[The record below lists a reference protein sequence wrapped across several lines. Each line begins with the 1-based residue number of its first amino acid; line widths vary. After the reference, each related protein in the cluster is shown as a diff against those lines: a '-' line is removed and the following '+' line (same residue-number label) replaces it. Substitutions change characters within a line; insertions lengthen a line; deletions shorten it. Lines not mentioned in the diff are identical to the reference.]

1 MVKQTVAVHLFPYGL
16 LVLLLTLPTTAQA
29 QLGASVG
36 LNFNQLSDIKV
47 GDTRATFDN
56 SQGWH
61 VAIWFD
67 LPLGPIAIRPG
78 LRYMDAG
85 TLYQGFREDLDG
97 QPVPEGFDVSLLEIP
112 VDVRYRMTLPLLTP
126 YLMAGPVL
134 RFPSGADEEIKDN
147 LKEFSL
153 AGSLGVGVEVN
164 LLGLRLYPEL
174 QYTFGVTG
182 FTDGFEVAGVEI
194 SPDARQHLNVV
205 MLRIGV
211 AL

>member
-1 MVKQTVAVHLFPYGL
+1 MVRQTVASRLFSYGL
-16 LVLLLTLPTTAQA
+16 LLLLLALPTAAQA

-36 LNFNQLSDIKV
+36 LNFNRLSDIKT

-61 VAIWFD
+61 VAVWFD
-67 LPLGPIAIRPG
+67 LPLGPVAIRPG

-85 TLYQGFREDLDG
+85 SLYRGFREDLSDPSV
-97 QPVPEGFDVSLLEIP
+97 QEGFDVTLLEIP
-112 VDVRYRMTLPLLTP
+112 IDVRYRMPLPFLTP
-126 YLMAGPVL
+126 YVMAGPVL
-134 RFPSGADEEIKDN
+134 RFPSGDEAIKDN

-153 AGSLGVGVEVN
+153 AGSLGVGVEVS

-174 QYTFGVTG
+174 QYTFGITE
-182 FTDGFEVAGVEI
+182 FTKGFEVAGVEI
-194 SPDARQHLNVV
+194 NPDARQHLNVV
-205 MLRIGV
+205 MLRVGV

>member
-1 MVKQTVAVHLFPYGL
+1 MTRQKVARHMLYVVLAL
-16 LVLLLTLPTTAQA
+16 LVLRPEVAWA
-29 QLGASVG
+29 QLGMSVG
-36 LNFNQLSDIKV
+36 LNFNRLSDIKV
-47 GDTRATFDN
+47 GDARATFDN

-67 LPLGPIAIRPG
+67 LPLGPVAIRPG

-85 TLYQGFREDLDG
+85 ALYQGFQDDLSD

-112 VDVRYRMTLPLLTP
+112 IDVRYRMTLPFLTP
-126 YLMAGPVL
+126 YVMAGPVL
-134 RFPSGADEEIKDN
+134 RFPSRADRAIEDN
-147 LKEFSL
+147 LKAFSL

-174 QYTFGVTG
+174 QYTFGITAFADEFSVG
-182 FTDGFEVAGVEI
+182 DVAFV
-194 SPDARQHLNVV
+194 PDARQHLNAV
-205 MLRIGV
+205 MLRVGI